1 MGEDYDEYKTVS
13 TKAAIGM
20 HFLFDTPYSKKV
32 YDYIKNNYHP
42 EKGYYAGIYEKLPG
56 ANRALTL
63 NTNAIILEAML
74 ARSMGRPLQ
83 KLREVD
89 NRGIYDYYRNN
100 VNNFR
105 CLPNDS
111 DHEMLVLE
119 PYHPNIPNNL
129 TSFKIQNTP
138 EIEKEEDQ
146 E

>member
-1 MGEDYDEYKTVS
+1 
-13 TKAAIGM
+13 
-20 HFLFDTPYSKKV
+20 
-32 YDYIKNNYHP
+32 
-42 EKGYYAGIYEKLPG
+42 
-56 ANRALTL
+56 
-63 NTNAIILEAML
+63 ML